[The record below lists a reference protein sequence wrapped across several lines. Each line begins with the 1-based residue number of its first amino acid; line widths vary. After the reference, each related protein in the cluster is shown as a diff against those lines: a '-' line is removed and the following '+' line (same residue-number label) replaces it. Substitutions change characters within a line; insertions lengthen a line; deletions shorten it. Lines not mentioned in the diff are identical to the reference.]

1 MYAFTIDKS
10 QNLHYF
16 LMSKKLRYGQA
27 LDLIQLYDICLF
39 LTDLFALLPAATQ
52 KSILLQASGEKLPR

>member
-1 MYAFTIDKS
+1 
-10 QNLHYF
+10 
-16 LMSKKLRYGQA
+16 MSKKLRYGQA